1 MALEGGYNLRSIA
14 NSVCACAKVLLGDKF
29 TFNTPEMQPFESTW
43 RVIQAVRNEL
53 KTCWPVLSSKL
64 PENVSLRIKPAPSEL
79 YASDSESDSEDV
91 DELLGTVASV
101 SVIEATGVAISEHLS
116 KMKLDDDSLAVKTNS
131 SCSAAE
137 QHPVDS
143 VKVHNNA
150 SVVLTK
156 KISDLSLEWRSDL
169 SKTDVWY
176 ASFGSNMWRPRFLCY
191 IQGGKHWF
199 LSLEYTGILNILR
212 RERSREDQIQ
222 RAKRQ
227 PTKQE
232 KKKIK

>member
-1 MALEGGYNLRSIA
+1 MN
-14 NSVCACAKVLLGDKF
+14 NF
-29 TFNTPEMQPFESTW
+29 PF
-43 RVIQAVRNEL
+43 VFLCVNEQ
-53 KTCWPVLSSKL
+53 
-64 PENVSLRIKPAPSEL
+64 L
-79 YASDSESDSEDV
+79 YASSDSESDSEDV

-101 SVIEATGVAISEHLS
+101 NVIEATGVAISEHLS

-191 IQGGKHWF
+191 IQGGKVKFKTQCSFMEHWF
-199 LSLEYTGILNILR
+199 FFLEYAGILNILR